1 MRKITLFILAAFLL
15 TAQGCSDFVSKDD
28 VNPNV
33 ASKSALKTL
42 LPVAEL
48 TVFATYNGQMARSS
62 SMYIQHITGVSNQM
76 YAINRYILTETDVD
90 NDWVTLYT
98 SGVGN
103 AKQLIADAG
112 TANPHYSGIGK
123 VMLAM
128 MYGIATDYWGD
139 IPTTEA
145 GLGLATL
152 NPKHESQEQVLNQIQ
167 TLLSEAITELQ
178 QPTANNTFLP
188 DGDDYI
194 HGGSAAKWIK
204 TAWILKARY
213 ANRLS
218 KRSSAA
224 SATSALEYITNA
236 QLVGNSDDANA
247 NYNNSVT
254 SSKNIWAGFEKER
267 PDYIKVS
274 NTMIDKLISLND
286 PRLAAYA
293 TALDGG
299 TYVGAPAG
307 TQAINFCAV
316 GSALLGNQLP
326 LVTYVEAK
334 FIEAEAALRKGNTA
348 QAQAAFTDAV
358 TKDLQR
364 YSAADTTVTRYI
376 TQYGT
381 LSSTSSQALEQIM
394 TQKWIAMYGQPEAWS
409 DWRRTNLPTLTPNPS
424 GTISQIPRRY
434 PTAQSEK
441 IYNTSGFTVVSN
453 LTTPVWWDAQ

>member
-1 MRKITLFILAAFLL
+1 MRTIKLFVLAAFLL
-15 TAQGCSDFVSKDD
+15 AAQGCSDFVSKDD
-28 VNPNV
+28 VNPNA

-42 LPVAEL
+42 LPVSEL

-62 SMYIQHITGVSNQM
+62 SMYIQHVTGVSNQM

-112 TANPHYSGIGK
+112 TENPHYAGIGK
-123 VMLAM
+123 IMLAM

-145 GLGLATL
+145 GLGTSNL
-152 NPKHESQEQVLNQIQ
+152 NPKHESQEQVLSQIQ
-167 TLLSEAITELQ
+167 TLLTDAIADLGK
-178 QPTANNTFLP
+178 PSADNTFLP

-194 HGGSAAKWIK
+194 HGGSTAKWIK

-218 KRSSAA
+218 KRSADA
-224 SATSALEYITNA
+224 SATSALEFLSSA
-236 QLVGNSDDANA
+236 QLVGNSDDATA
-247 NYNNSVT
+247 KYNNDVT

-274 NTMIDKLISLND
+274 NTMIDKLKSLQD
-286 PRLAAYA
+286 PRLSAYA
-293 TALDGG
+293 TALDGA
-299 TYVGAPAG
+299 YVGAPAG

-316 GSALLGNQLP
+316 GSALKGNELP

-334 FIEAEAALRKGNTA
+334 FIEAEAALRKGNTT
-348 QAQAAFTDAV
+348 QAQSAFTEAI

-364 YSAADTTVTRYI
+364 YNAADSTVTRYI
-376 TQYGT
+376 TNYGT
-381 LSSTSSQALEQIM
+381 LSTTHNQALEQIM

-409 DWRRTNLPTLTPNPS
+409 DWRRTNYPTLTPNPS

-441 IYNTSGFTVVSN
+441 IYNTSGFTVVTS
-453 LTTPVWWDAQ
+453 LATPVWWDAQ